1 MTAGQQEASRLR
13 AAEVLL
19 DRGWGKAV
27 QTHAMQVWQGK
38 GDFLTL
44 LKSDPAV
51 RAKLKPAEI
60 EKNFD
65 LGYHFKHVDT
75 IFKRVF
81 GKA

>member
-1 MTAGQQEASRLR
+1 MSREDAYKL
-13 AAEVLL
+13 
-19 DRGWGKAV
+19 V
-27 QTHAMQVWQGK
+27 QKYAMQVWRGN

-44 LKSDPAV
+44 LKADKEV

-60 EKNFD
+60 EVNFD
-65 LGYHFKHVDT
+65 LAHHFKHVDT

>member
-1 MTAGQQEASRLR
+1 MRCRSGRARATSSRL
-13 AAEVLL
+13 L
-19 DRGWGKAV
+19 
-27 QTHAMQVWQGK
+27 K
-38 GDFLTL
+38 GDP
-44 LKSDPAV
+44 KV

>member
-1 MTAGQQEASRLR
+1 
-13 AAEVLL
+13 
-19 DRGWGKAV
+19 
-27 QTHAMQVWQGK
+27 MQVWQGK

-44 LKSDPAV
+44 LKANSKV

-60 EKNFD
+60 EANFD

-81 GKA
+81 GKTRRHA